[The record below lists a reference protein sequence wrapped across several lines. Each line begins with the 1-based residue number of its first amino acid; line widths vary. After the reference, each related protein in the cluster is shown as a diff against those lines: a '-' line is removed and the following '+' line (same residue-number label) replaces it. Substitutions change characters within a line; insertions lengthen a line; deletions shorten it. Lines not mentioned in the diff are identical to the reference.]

1 MDASVLT
8 NRCKCPKHERQIVYK
23 ILGALNLACFRTC
36 STRQPSVF
44 RGIDAGG
51 NFASK
56 LLEPLY
62 NHHLALNHTPSKPT
76 PTHPQPLSISPITY
90 LFLHPLYLSTLYT
103 TYYMSSTYATPYYS
117 SLIVCPPLYSF
128 WVPTILTVRRL
139 RCIHP
144 AFFFKTSIGVIR
156 LYHVQITPTD
166 IPLEFTISIF
176 VDHPYPPSITL

>member
-117 SLIVCPPLYSF
+117 SLIVCPPPLFFLSTYNF
-128 WVPTILTVRRL
+128 NCQTITM
-139 RCIHP
+139 
-144 AFFFKTSIGVIR
+144 
-156 LYHVQITPTD
+156 
-166 IPLEFTISIF
+166 
-176 VDHPYPPSITL
+176 YPPCLFL

>member
-23 ILGALNLACFRTC
+23 ILGALNLACFRTY

-51 NFASK
+51 DFASK

-62 NHHLALNHTPSKPT
+62 NHHLAHNQLLFIPPLNSPPHLTI
-76 PTHPQPLSISPITY
+76 PL
-90 LFLHPLYLSTLYT
+90 PLYLSTLYI

-128 WVPTILTVRRL
+128 WVPTILTVSDL
-139 RCIHP
+139 CDYPP
-144 AFFFKTSIGVIR
+144 AFFFKTSIGAIR

-176 VDHPYPPSITL
+176 VDHLYPPSITL

>member
-62 NHHLALNHTPSKPT
+62 NHPTHQPRTIPRTQPHPPLNQPPHTLNHSLYLLSPHYSSTPV
-76 PTHPQPLSISPITY
+76 PI
-90 LFLHPLYLSTLYT
+90 HPLYYLLYVLYLCYSLLFITDYVPAPYFFLSTYNFNCQT
-103 TYYMSSTYATPYYS
+103 ITM
-117 SLIVCPPLYSF
+117 CPPCLF
-128 WVPTILTVRRL
+128 L
-139 RCIHP
+139 
-144 AFFFKTSIGVIR
+144 
-156 LYHVQITPTD
+156 
-166 IPLEFTISIF
+166 
-176 VDHPYPPSITL
+176 

>member
-23 ILGALNLACFRTC
+23 ILGALNLACFRTY

-62 NHHLALNHTPSKPT
+62 NHPTHQPTPNHPSHSTTPPLNRPPHTLNHSLYLLSPTYSSTPV
-76 PTHPQPLSISPITY
+76 PI
-90 LFLHPLYLSTLYT
+90 HPLYYLLYVLYLCYSLLFITDCVPTPLFFLSTYNFN
-103 TYYMSSTYATPYYS
+103 
-117 SLIVCPPLYSF
+117 CQ
-128 WVPTILTVRRL
+128 RL
-139 RCIHP
+139 M
-144 AFFFKTSIGVIR
+144 
-156 LYHVQITPTD
+156 
-166 IPLEFTISIF
+166 
-176 VDHPYPPSITL
+176 